1 MGKPV
6 GPFSSIL
13 PQGRIRSGRVSQS
26 GSATTLVPTTTSPP
40 TSLPSSS
47 PLANLWL
54 GHLGTHSLGWSPE
67 LLAGIWG
74 AVIRGRSWAR
84 DTGGGG
90 VYSDSSLGPELAAK
104 PHIPNGRGAVGKE
117 GHGWGWVRSRIEI

>member
-1 MGKPV
+1 MPV

-13 PQGRIRSGRVSQS
+13 PQGRIRPMQGSQS
-26 GSATTLVPTTTSPP
+26 RLTTTLVPTTASQPP
-40 TSLPSSS
+40 TSLPSSG

-54 GHLGTHSLGWSPE
+54 GHLGTYGLGLGPE

-74 AVIRGRSWAR
+74 GGIRGRSWAR

-90 VYSDSSLGPELAAK
+90 LQ
-104 PHIPNGRGAVGKE
+104 
-117 GHGWGWVRSRIEI
+117 